1 MSVTSIEETSG
12 SPLSGYTGDSVDYSS
27 LTFVATYDDESTGSV
42 TPASCTPSVWGEAGT
57 ETITFSFA
65 GTDVTCEVE
74 ATVVAKALTS
84 LAYSGTFATQTV
96 GSAPDLT
103 GITFTAHYNDSTLDH
118 TVSTSDVT
126 VSPATWA
133 ESGSQ
138 TLTMSYTDEYG
149 TASVTATVTVEAE
162 PVLESLS
169 VSGSFTN
176 PQYTGSAPD
185 LAGLTFT
192 ATYDDTSS
200 KSVSASDIVCT
211 PSVWDASGNPN
222 NLGAQNVVFTY
233 TEDGNSVSTGINGT
247 VIHRPN
253 TQSIVTGSEN
263 WAYFDYLSDW
273 GLLKSPMEVLQ
284 GGASQGDYICGFF
297 TESDYENHTTITP
310 EVLVGYMGTYSVMA
324 GEGYPDGTINTA
336 GYVPTTGLPDLT
348 GLSLNEKYICF
359 GVQASSA
366 TTGTFKVVVAPAV
379 SNISAG
385 SFSSSDF
392 DTSDANARVYT
403 VNIVSAP

>member
-1 MSVTSIEETSG
+1 MGTAVDPTGLSFTVTKKDGSTESV
-12 SPLSGYTGDSVDYSS
+12 SPQTLTPTTWGATAGTQTCTFTYTDGYDSVS
-27 LTFVATYDDESTGSV
+27 
-42 TPASCTPSVWGEAGT
+42 
-57 ETITFSFA
+57 
-65 GTDVTCEVE
+65 CEVE
-74 ATVVAKALTS
+74 ANV
-84 LAYSGTFATQTV
+84 QEI
-96 GSAPDLT
+96 P
-103 GITFTAHYNDSTLDH
+103 
-118 TVSTSDVT
+118 
-126 VSPATWA
+126 
-133 ESGSQ
+133 
-138 TLTMSYTDEYG
+138 
-149 TASVTATVTVEAE
+149 E

-185 LAGLTFT
+185 LTGLTFT

-200 KSVSASDIVCT
+200 KSVLASDIVCT

-263 WAYFDYLSDW
+263 WVYFDFLNDW
-273 GLLKSPMEVLQ
+273 VTVSSPMEVLS

-310 EVLVGYMGTYSVMA
+310 EVLVGYMGSYSVMA

-359 GVQASSA
+359 GVKASSA

-403 VNIVSAP
+403 VNIVSAPN